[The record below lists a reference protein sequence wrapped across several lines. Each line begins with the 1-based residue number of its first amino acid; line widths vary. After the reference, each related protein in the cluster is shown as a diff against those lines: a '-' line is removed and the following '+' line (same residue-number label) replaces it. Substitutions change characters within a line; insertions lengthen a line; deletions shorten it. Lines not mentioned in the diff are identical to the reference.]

1 LWKFLPA
8 TLTILTTGAEEFTL
22 RLSEVI
28 PRFPR
33 HQLQLNRA
41 KASASS
47 AWQQAAM
54 AVKASTFAQPGV
66 E

>member
-1 LWKFLPA
+1 M
-8 TLTILTTGAEEFTL
+8 ILTTRAEEFTL

-54 AVKASTFAQPGV
+54 TVKVSTFAQPGV